1 MKLINALLTHAWL
14 AFSLRHHGEGLPG
27 KLPAAF
33 FLASLYVCLTLANK
47 QLTGGVD
54 IQTIAGLFFVTLC
67 YLFGLRNHFIGLI
80 LLISVVHNALALG
93 LATLGSIPP
102 AFLQPLVLME
112 YIMIS
117 AAVINVV
124 RRSAGVT
131 EP

>member
-14 AFSLRHHGEGLPG
+14 AFSLRHHGDGLPS
-27 KLPAAF
+27 KLLAAF
-33 FLASLYVCLTLANK
+33 LLASLYVCLTLANK
-47 QLTGGVD
+47 QMAGGAD
-54 IQTIAGLFFVTLC
+54 IQTIAGLLFVTLC

-80 LLISVVHNALALG
+80 LLISVVHNALTLS
-93 LATLGSIPP
+93 LVTLGGIPP
-102 AFLQPLVLME
+102 VYLQPLILME

-124 RRSAGVT
+124 RHAAGVT

>member
-14 AFSLRHHGEGLPG
+14 AFSLRHHGEGLPS

-33 FLASLYVCLTLANK
+33 FLAGLYVCLTLASK
-47 QLTGGVD
+47 QLAGGVD
-54 IQTIAGLFFVTLC
+54 MQTIAGLFLVTQF

-93 LATLGSIPP
+93 LAKLGGISPES
-102 AFLQPLVLME
+102 LQPLVLME

-124 RRSAGVT
+124 RHGTGVT

>member
-1 MKLINALLTHAWL
+1 MELINALLTHAWR
-14 AFSLRHHGEGLPG
+14 AFSLRHHGEGLPS

-33 FLASLYVCLTLANK
+33 FLAGLYMCLTLASK
-47 QLTGGVD
+47 QLTGSVD
-54 IQTIAGLFFVTLC
+54 MQTIAGLFFVTLC
-67 YLFGLRNHFIGLI
+67 YLFWLRTHFVGLI

-93 LATLGSIPP
+93 LATLGGIPP
-102 AFLQPLVLME
+102 ELLQPLVLME

-124 RRSAGVT
+124 RHGTGVT